1 MASAKISKPRGRPRS
16 EAARQAILDAAKV
29 LLEEGGLGAV
39 TIEGISARAGVSKP
53 TIYRS
58 WPNAHAV
65 AMAAMIQNG
74 DAAPAAARRGRTAQ
88 ADLRAQLRRMVDV
101 FATRMGRNVTMMLAA
116 SQGETEISKAFRN
129 YFISARREEGR
140 EIFKRALEEGDVRSD
155 IDVEVA
161 LDLIYGPIFYRLLVG
176 HGPLDAAFTDGVL
189 QHVWKGLER

>member
-1 MASAKISKPRGRPRS
+1 MASDKNSKPRGRPRS
-16 EAARQAILDAAKV
+16 EAARQAILNAAKA

-39 TIEGISARAGVSKP
+39 TIEGIAARAGISKP

-65 AMAAMIQNG
+65 AMAAMIQDG
-74 DAAPAAARRGRTAQ
+74 DAKPAAARRGRTAQ

-116 SQGETEISKAFRN
+116 SHGETEISKAFRN

-140 EIFKRALEEGDVRSD
+140 EIFKRALDEGDVRRD

-176 HGPLDAAFTDGVL
+176 HGPLDANFTDGVL
-189 QHVWKGLER
+189 QHAWKGLAR